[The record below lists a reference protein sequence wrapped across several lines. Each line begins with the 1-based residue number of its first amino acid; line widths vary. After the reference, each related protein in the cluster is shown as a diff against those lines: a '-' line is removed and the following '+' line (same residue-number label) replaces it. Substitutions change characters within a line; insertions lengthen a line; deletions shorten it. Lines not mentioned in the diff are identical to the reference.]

1 MYNDDLTITCGGD
14 PETTAGS
21 GYIPNIG
28 QYLFD
33 IDNANEKLS
42 KIIDDLTIQKVFT
55 DYLENFIALA
65 LERFKVHATFTKSGH
80 FKDFDAENPSNIRYC
95 FVCPESPAPN
105 REFASNR
112 EFVKECFIKTQV
124 IEEHEI
130 KYRLNF
136 ATEAETIAYHQLSLS
151 ALSTN
156 MAVGDDFLICNVGEV
171 AFEVARSHVETTESF
186 STVNSISD
194 FTRPGSLALEKNLR
208 EYLEDNANAFNL
220 DSLKVDELV
229 TVFTKKLKVNTFVNF
244 IYYIFIFTLST
255 LFHTSS

>member
-1 MYNDDLTITCGGD
+1 MYNDDSTITCGGD

-55 DYLENFIALA
+55 DYLENFIVLA

-95 FVCPESPAPN
+95 FVCPESPA
-105 REFASNR
+105 SNR
-112 EFVKECFIKTQV
+112 EFVKECFIRSQV

-130 KYRLNF
+130 EYRLNF

-151 ALSTN
+151 VQSTN
-156 MAVGDDFLICNVGEV
+156 MAVGDNFLVCNVGEV

-194 FTRPGSLALEKNLR
+194 FTRPGSLALEKKLR

-220 DSLKVDELV
+220 DSFKVDELV

-244 IYYIFIFTLST
+244 IYYIFILTLST
-255 LFHTSS
+255 LFQTTS